1 MRYTRP
7 SDWAYG
13 AALGS
18 LSPGL
23 MLYWEKVSPSM
34 VGKGGFAPVMRLTG
48 AVGVAGCFMFAYS
61 RSCSTSYTGREADHM
76 LTHSSAFL
84 RCA

>member
-7 SDWAYG
+7 SDWGYG
-13 AALGS
+13 AALGA

-34 VGKGGFAPVMRLTG
+34 VGKGGFAPVMRLAG
-48 AVGVAGCFMFAYS
+48 AVGVSGCFMFAYT
-61 RSCSTSYTGREADHM
+61 RSCSTSHTGMGLGIPHA
-76 LTHSSAFL
+76 
-84 RCA
+84 C

>member
-1 MRYTRP
+1 MLRYTRP

-34 VGKGGFAPVMRLTG
+34 VGKGGFAPVLRLTG
-48 AVGVAGCFMFAYS
+48 AVGVAGCFMFAYT
-61 RSCSTSYTGREADHM
+61 RSCSTLDTDLGSRIYFPFPT
-76 LTHSSAFL
+76 
-84 RCA
+84 C